1 MALDDDESCQLL
13 GPVSLFI
20 QSLMGLIAIGGVLV
34 KRRYERPKRR
44 WRVWSFDVGKQ
55 VLGSLIL
62 HFLNV
67 GISILK
73 QQGETVLIAMSLK
86 EHHTYSGGDDDP
98 GGDQCDWYFLN
109 LLMDTTVGTLVLWML
124 LRVLENW
131 LTYLGV
137 ENIESGNYYAEPL
150 GELDLEEV
158 SIENPGDGNNG
169 LERYEP
175 LFSAFGKQLM
185 MFVCGLALTKMC
197 VFLIL
202 TYFEV
207 LAVWFAELTL
217 NWANPWPN
225 FQVFLVMFVF
235 PVLLNCFQY
244 FWVDSIIKL
253 HPKTMSTSERENFED
268 TFSSIADATGNKNS
282 YGATT

>member
-1 MALDDDESCQLL
+1 MAIDSDQSCQLL

-20 QSLMGLIAIGGVLV
+20 QSLMGLLAIGGVLV

-44 WRVWSFDVGKQ
+44 WKVWSFDVGKQ

-73 QQGETVLIAMSLK
+73 QQGETVLAVMSLK
-86 EHHTYSGGDDDP
+86 GYNGDDDDP

-109 LLMDTTVGTLVLWML
+109 LLMDTTVGTLVLWMT
-124 LRVLENW
+124 LRVLENL
-131 LTYLGV
+131 LTKWGV
-137 ENIESGNYYAEPL
+137 ENIESGNYYAEPM
-150 GELDLEEV
+150 GELDLEEASV
-158 SIENPGDGNNG
+158 ENPDGGNHRM
-169 LERYEP
+169 ERYEP

-207 LAVWFAELTL
+207 LAVWFAKLAL
-217 NWANPWPN
+217 SWANAWPN

-244 FWVDSIIKL
+244 FCVDSIIKL
-253 HPKTMSTSERENFED
+253 HPKTMSTSERENFEED
-268 TFSSIADATGNKNS
+268 IYSSLPGTTSGNKNG
-282 YGATT
+282 YGATL